1 MKLGAIGSILSLCG
15 FPNMNGEISKL
26 KNRQFNGEIIQRISK
41 EVQIAQLNF
50 PLLPFP
56 RDLQADK
63 QPLTMLSFQAYC
75 LNRNKMLRN
84 SLKYFMITVPHVAAN
99 TVFSV
104 W

>member
-26 KNRQFNGEIIQRISK
+26 KNRQFNGKIIQRISK

-75 LNRNKMLRN
+75 LNSNKMLRN
-84 SLKYFMITVPHVAAN
+84 SLKYFMIAVPHVAAN